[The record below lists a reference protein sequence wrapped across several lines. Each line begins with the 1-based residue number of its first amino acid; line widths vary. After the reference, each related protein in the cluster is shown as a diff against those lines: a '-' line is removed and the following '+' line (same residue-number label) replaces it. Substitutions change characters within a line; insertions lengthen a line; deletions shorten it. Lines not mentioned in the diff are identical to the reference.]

1 MIGNDSLVTVLVNF
15 LPSVMKLVQTMHLSF
30 LIYLITCKRCT
41 KQYIGKTTTSLYT
54 RFNNT
59 RSDTKIYTTER
70 GKSLPIAHHFN
81 LPDHTIN
88 DAQLM
93 AIEKIHN
100 HREQTILYRE
110 SFWINKLRTRTPNG
124 INVDS

>member
-1 MIGNDSLVTVLVNF
+1 MSW
-15 LPSVMKLVQTMHLSF
+15 
-30 LIYLITCKRCT
+30 LIYLITCKRCH
-41 KQYIGKTTTSLYT
+41 KQYVGKTTTTLYI

-59 RSDTKIYTTER
+59 RSDIKNYNTAT

-81 LPDHTIN
+81 LPEHTVN

-100 HREQTILYRE
+100 HQENIILHRE
-110 SFWINKLRTRTPNG
+110 SFWINKLRTYTPHG
-124 INVDS
+124 INVDL